1 MQLKSNDRVIIE
13 DLLDIEVFSTM
24 NLLLKNKISDL
35 KQEVNLNEL
44 EMSKNEN
51 AIELQ
56 EDYIKDEAE

>member
-1 MQLKSNDRVIIE
+1 MIAVIE
-13 DLLDIEVFSTM
+13 DLLDIEAFSTM
-24 NLLLKNKISDL
+24 NLLLKIKYLS

-56 EDYIKDEAE
+56 ED